1 MKVFKNPW
9 WIVFGCVVGLFVG
22 NGAIMQFTFPV
33 LLKPIGQ
40 ELGWSRATVSSAMVF
55 GLVATGIMT
64 PMVGHLVD
72 RYGIRRIALPAITL
86 FALATAAVSLVP
98 SSPAAYI
105 ALYTV
110 MGLFAAGQTP
120 LIYAKSISAH
130 FDDQRGLALGIAM
143 AGVGLGAALMP
154 PITQFFIDTMG
165 WRGAYLG
172 LGIMTFVL
180 AIPAV
185 SLFVREPGK
194 AEEQSAAARDVG
206 RDIVLPGVSGM
217 EALKS
222 SVFWLLAVPFFIVA
236 AAANGTIGHVVAL
249 LTDRGVSP
257 QVATSALTMA
267 GFALILGRLVAG
279 WLLDR
284 LFAPYVAV
292 VFFIAPLIGISL
304 LFFTSSTA
312 VATVA
317 TVLIGVG
324 LGAEVDLIAFL
335 ISRYLGL
342 RAFGQI
348 YGYLFAIFMLANGI
362 GPFVMGLS
370 FDKAGSYNPVLIG
383 FAVALIVA
391 VALVLQL
398 GPYAYPARHR
408 KGGAKQTAPAPA
420 E

>member
-1 MKVFKNPW
+1 MKSLRNPW
-9 WIVFGCVVGLFVG
+9 WIVFGCVLGLFVG

-40 ELGWSRATVSSAMVF
+40 ELGWSRAMVSSAMVF
-55 GLVATGIMT
+55 GLLMTGIMT
-64 PMVGHLVD
+64 PVVGHLVD

-98 SSPAAYI
+98 ASPTAFVAFYAI
-105 ALYTV
+105 

-130 FDDQRGLALGIAM
+130 FDDQRGLALGVAM

-154 PITQFFIDTMG
+154 PITQAFVDAFG

-180 AIPAV
+180 ATPAV
-185 SLFVREPGK
+185 LLFVREPARVEGHGI
-194 AEEQSAAARDVG
+194 AAHAVD
-206 RDIVLPGVSGM
+206 LPGLSGS

-222 SVFWLLAVPFFIVA
+222 STFWLLAVPFFIVA

-257 QVATSALTMA
+257 QTATSALTMA
-267 GFALILGRLVAG
+267 GFALIGGRLLAG
-279 WLLDR
+279 YLLDR
-284 LFAPYVAV
+284 MFAPYVAV
-292 VFFIAPLIGISL
+292 AFFLSPLAGIAL
-304 LFFTSSTA
+304 LYFTSSTMIA
-312 VATVA
+312 SVA
-317 TVLIGVG
+317 TVLIGIG

-348 YGYLFAIFMLANGI
+348 YGYLFAVFMLANGI
-362 GPFVMGLS
+362 GPFVMGVS
-370 FDKAGSYNPVLIG
+370 FDRSGSYSPVLIA
-383 FAVALIVA
+383 FAAGLVVAA
-391 VALVLQL
+391 ALVLRL
-398 GPYAYPARHR
+398 GPYPYPAQHR
-408 KGGAKQTAPAPA
+408 SAAAPRPA
-420 E
+420 VAS